1 MKFNVKRL
9 VESDYKT
16 LCKWWKWWR
25 WSPPPL
31 TFLPETG
38 FMVVKENIEIAA
50 CYVYLTNSKAALL
63 EWVVSNPEYKE
74 SDRKDA
80 ITLLIQATEN
90 VLKGQ
95 GIKHVFSFVRHK
107 NLLKTH
113 KELEWQIDEIPSHEI
128 IKNLQS
134 LEPIGIFAKNL
145 SECLKIQLQ
154 ERGILDNKY
163 QILVDNLSL
172 ITKGKIKTLTKMSTK
187 AQNTYQQTI

>member
-74 SDRKDA
+74 KDRKEA
-80 ITLLIQATEN
+80 LKFLIQIVEEI
-90 VLKGQ
+90 LKQQ
-95 GIKHVFSFVRHK
+95 GFIHVMTMDINSS
-107 NLLKTH
+107 LLKIH
-113 KELEWQIDEIPSHEI
+113 KELGWTIDPTPSHEI
-128 IKNLQS
+128 IKNL
-134 LEPIGIFAKNL
+134 
-145 SECLKIQLQ
+145 
-154 ERGILDNKY
+154 
-163 QILVDNLSL
+163 
-172 ITKGKIKTLTKMSTK
+172 
-187 AQNTYQQTI
+187 

>member
-9 VESDYKT
+9 VESDYET

-74 SDRKDA
+74 KDRKQA
-80 ITLLIQATEN
+80 LKFLIQIVEEI
-90 VLKGQ
+90 LKQQ
-95 GIKHVFSFVRHK
+95 GFIHVMTMGRNSS
-107 NLLKTH
+107 LLKIH
-113 KELEWQIDEIPSHEI
+113 KELGWTIDPTPSHEI
-128 IKNLQS
+128 IKNL
-134 LEPIGIFAKNL
+134 
-145 SECLKIQLQ
+145 
-154 ERGILDNKY
+154 
-163 QILVDNLSL
+163 
-172 ITKGKIKTLTKMSTK
+172 
-187 AQNTYQQTI
+187 

>member
-9 VESDYKT
+9 VESDYET

-74 SDRKDA
+74 KDRKEA
-80 ITLLIQATEN
+80 LKFLIQIVEEI
-90 VLKGQ
+90 LKQQ
-95 GIKHVFSFVRHK
+95 GFIHVMTMGRNSS
-107 NLLKTH
+107 LLKIH
-113 KELEWQIDEIPSHEI
+113 KELGWTIDPTPSHEI
-128 IKNLQS
+128 IKNL
-134 LEPIGIFAKNL
+134 
-145 SECLKIQLQ
+145 
-154 ERGILDNKY
+154 
-163 QILVDNLSL
+163 
-172 ITKGKIKTLTKMSTK
+172 
-187 AQNTYQQTI
+187 

>member
-9 VESDYKT
+9 VESDYET

-74 SDRKDA
+74 KDRKEA
-80 ITLLIQATEN
+80 LKFLIQIVEEI
-90 VLKGQ
+90 LKQQ
-95 GIKHVFSFVRHK
+95 GFIHVMTMGRNSS
-107 NLLKTH
+107 LLKIH
-113 KELEWQIDEIPSHEI
+113 EELGWTIDPTPSHEI
-128 IKNLQS
+128 IKNL
-134 LEPIGIFAKNL
+134 
-145 SECLKIQLQ
+145 
-154 ERGILDNKY
+154 
-163 QILVDNLSL
+163 
-172 ITKGKIKTLTKMSTK
+172 
-187 AQNTYQQTI
+187 

>member
-74 SDRKDA
+74 KDRKKA
-80 ITLLIQATEN
+80 LKFLIQIVEEI
-90 VLKGQ
+90 LKQKGF
-95 GIKHVFSFVRHK
+95 IHVMTMGRNSS
-107 NLLKTH
+107 LLKIH
-113 KELEWQIDEIPSHEI
+113 KELGWTIDPTPSHEI
-128 IKNLQS
+128 IKNL
-134 LEPIGIFAKNL
+134 
-145 SECLKIQLQ
+145 
-154 ERGILDNKY
+154 
-163 QILVDNLSL
+163 
-172 ITKGKIKTLTKMSTK
+172 
-187 AQNTYQQTI
+187 

>member
-9 VESDYKT
+9 VESDYET

-74 SDRKDA
+74 QDRKEA
-80 ITLLIQATEN
+80 LKFLIQIVEEI
-90 VLKGQ
+90 LKKQ
-95 GIKHVFSFVRHK
+95 GFIHVMTMGRNSS
-107 NLLKTH
+107 LLKIH
-113 KELEWQIDEIPSHEI
+113 KELGWTIDPTPSHEI
-128 IKNLQS
+128 IKNL
-134 LEPIGIFAKNL
+134 
-145 SECLKIQLQ
+145 
-154 ERGILDNKY
+154 
-163 QILVDNLSL
+163 
-172 ITKGKIKTLTKMSTK
+172 
-187 AQNTYQQTI
+187 